1 MNARTH
7 RPSVLPRVALLVTL
21 TGVVLCQ
28 LGCETRVVGAKGP
41 GAGFYKIEQSDLRDN
56 NDSVYGD
63 SGVTKK

>member
-1 MNARTH
+1 MNARTNC
-7 RPSVLPRVALLVTL
+7 RSVLSRVAFLVAL

-28 LGCETRVVGAKGP
+28 VGCETRIVGARGP

-56 NDSVYGD
+56 SDSVYGD